1 MFTKYRLILLMAAMF
16 AIFALV
22 ACSSAAPAPEPQII
36 EREVIVEKEVPVQVV
51 QERVVEVEK
60 EVVVE
65 VEKQVVVE
73 KQVPVEII
81 QEKIVEKQVE
91 VEKIVE
97 VEKVVEVEVMAPE
110 GPKQTIIFSDLNWT
124 SAQIQNRVAQYIVE
138 KGYGYPTDVV
148 FGSTLPLFQGLRNG
162 DTHVTLEIWL
172 PNQVETW
179 TEAINNGEVVSV
191 GASLG
196 NDWQSSFVI
205 PAYLQEEYPD
215 LDNVEDLKDQQ
226 YKDLFKT
233 AETGDKA
240 RIVACVIGWACEDVG
255 AQQIEGYGL
264 TDHVEVINAGD
275 SAALS
280 ADLYGAFERQE
291 PWLGYQWGTNEP
303 ALVLDL
309 VRLGEP
315 AYSDACWLTTKA
327 CAYKDADVLIAVH
340 PDLPS
345 AAPDVINMLRS
356 WDFNIALYKQVAAW
370 QRENPDV
377 DNNTTALW
385 WLNSFPNIWGDWVTA
400 DAKAAIQAALN
411 AGETPD
417 GWPQE

>member
-1 MFTKYRLILLMAAMF
+1 M
-16 AIFALV
+16 
-22 ACSSAAPAPEPQII
+22 
-36 EREVIVEKEVPVQVV
+36 
-51 QERVVEVEK
+51 
-60 EVVVE
+60 
-65 VEKQVVVE
+65 
-73 KQVPVEII
+73 
-81 QEKIVEKQVE
+81 
-91 VEKIVE
+91 
-97 VEKVVEVEVMAPE
+97 
-110 GPKQTIIFSDLNWT
+110 
-124 SAQIQNRVAQYIVE
+124 
-138 KGYGYPTDVV
+138 
-148 FGSTLPLFQGLRNG
+148 
-162 DTHVTLEIWL
+162 

-345 AAPDVINMLRS
+345 AAPDVIDMLRS

-385 WLNSFPNIWGDWVTA
+385 WLNSFPNVWGDWVTA
-400 DAKAAIQAALN
+400 DAKDAIQAALN

>member
-385 WLNSFPNIWGDWVTA
+385 WLNSFPNVWGDWVTA